1 MSDLMPGRSKPS
13 NAPACVGR
21 NLRTSILVYIHI
33 TGIQYNLTMIPANVS
48 KSSVL
53 KDRECEMLAKF
64 GRNVAK
70 VEFRIRGLLKLMILK
85 HVHFA
90 CSR

>member
-21 NLRTSILVYIHI
+21 NLRTSIVYIHI
-33 TGIQYNLTMIPANVS
+33 TGIQYNLTMIRANVS